1 MSGFLLMGSLRPSIE
16 FDLLS
21 LVVSVVMVTAMIT
34 SVMMVTAMI
43 ITVMMVMVNT
53 IMVMMMLEDDHDID
67 AQQ

>member
-21 LVVSVVMVTAMIT
+21 LVVSVV
-34 SVMMVTAMI
+34 MVTAMI

>member
-21 LVVSVVMVTAMIT
+21 LVVSVVM
-34 SVMMVTAMI
+34 I
-43 ITVMMVMVNT
+43 ITVIMVMVNT